1 LFCLVALYTIYPKN
15 RYFSGL
21 LPAKIPVFREH
32 LLAKKQ
38 MIGRK
43 FAFFTISIIS
53 ALLGWFLLA
62 RLGDIPAFM
71 LPPPETVWARFVGSF
86 QDGSL
91 VRNGLSTLEKIILGL
106 VSGVGAATL
115 LGYLLAKS
123 PLLER
128 LLTPYIVASQSIPVV
143 AIAPLLIIW
152 FGSGMFSKVLI
163 CALIVF
169 FPVLI
174 NTVVGLRAVPDNLRQ
189 LMRVLRATRWQ
200 TFRLLEVP
208 AAMPVF
214 LGGLRIGA
222 TLSVIGAVVGEFM
235 APDRGL
241 GRIINEARGRYDT
254 ALVFVAVFTLVAMAL
269 ALYGL
274 VSLAEKRLLWWQRR
288 EIDSRKLGE

>member
-1 LFCLVALYTIYPKN
+1 MGI
-15 RYFSGL
+15 
-21 LPAKIPVFREH
+21 
-32 LLAKKQ
+32 
-38 MIGRK
+38 RK
-43 FAFFTISIIS
+43 LSFFTISILL

-62 RLGDIPAFM
+62 RLGNIPAFM
-71 LPPPETVWARFVGSF
+71 LPPPEMVWARFVAAL

-91 VRNGLSTLEKIILGL
+91 VRNGLSTLEKIVLGL

-152 FGSGMFSKVLI
+152 FGSGMISKVLI

-174 NTVVGLRAVPDNLRQ
+174 NTIVGLRAVPDNLRQ

-208 AAMPVF
+208 AALPVF

-269 ALYGL
+269 VLYGL
-274 VSLAEKRLLWWQRR
+274 VALAERRLLWWQQRP
-288 EIDSRKLGE
+288 ESSQTIQE

>member
-1 LFCLVALYTIYPKN
+1 MSARKLSFFILSLLLAL
-15 RYFSGL
+15 GGW
-21 LPAKIPVFREH
+21 H
-32 LLAKKQ
+32 LLVQ
-38 MIGRK
+38 
-43 FAFFTISIIS
+43 
-53 ALLGWFLLA
+53 
-62 RLGDIPAFM
+62 LGDAPAFL
-71 LPPPETVWARFVGSF
+71 LPPPGLVWARLVASL

-91 VRNGLSTLEKIILGL
+91 VRNGLATLEKIVLGL

-152 FGSGMFSKVLI
+152 FDSGMFSKVLI

-174 NTVVGLRAVPDNLRQ
+174 NTIVGLRAVPDNLRQ
-189 LMRVLRATRWQ
+189 LMRVLRASRWQ

-208 AAMPVF
+208 AALPVF

-241 GRIINEARGRYDT
+241 GRVINEARGRYDT

-274 VSLAEKRLLWWQRR
+274 VALAERRLLYWQRR
-288 EIDSRKLGE
+288 PEDSQTVQE

>member
-1 LFCLVALYTIYPKN
+1 MRI
-15 RYFSGL
+15 
-21 LPAKIPVFREH
+21 
-32 LLAKKQ
+32 
-38 MIGRK
+38 RK
-43 FAFFTISIIS
+43 LSFFTISILL
-53 ALLGWFLLA
+53 ALLGWYLLA
-62 RLGDIPAFM
+62 RLGNIPAFM
-71 LPPPETVWARFVGSF
+71 LPPPEMVWARFVAAL

-91 VRNGLSTLEKIILGL
+91 VRNGLSTLEKIVLGL
-106 VSGVGAATL
+106 VSGVGTATL

-152 FGSGMFSKVLI
+152 FGSGMISKVLI

-174 NTVVGLRAVPDNLRQ
+174 NTIVGLRAVPDNLRQ

-208 AAMPVF
+208 AALPVF

-269 ALYGL
+269 VLYGL
-274 VSLAEKRLLWWQRR
+274 VALAERRLLWWQQRP
-288 EIDSRKLGE
+288 ESSQTVQE

>member
-1 LFCLVALYTIYPKN
+1 
-15 RYFSGL
+15 
-21 LPAKIPVFREH
+21 
-32 LLAKKQ
+32 
-38 MIGRK
+38 MIL
-43 FAFFTISIIS
+43 

-62 RLGDIPAFM
+62 RLGNIPAFM
-71 LPPPETVWARFVGSF
+71 LPPPETVWARFVGSL

-91 VRNGLSTLEKIILGL
+91 VRNGLSTLEKIVLGL

-152 FGSGMFSKVLI
+152 FDSGMFSKVLI

-174 NTVVGLRAVPDNLRQ
+174 NTIVGLRAVPDNLRQ

-208 AAMPVF
+208 AALPVF

-274 VSLAEKRLLWWQRR
+274 VALAERRLLWWQRR
-288 EIDSRKLGE
+288 PENGQTVQE

>member
-1 LFCLVALYTIYPKN
+1 METRRFTLLI
-15 RYFSGL
+15 FSIL
-21 LPAKIPVFREH
+21 L
-32 LLAKKQ
+32 
-38 MIGRK
+38 
-43 FAFFTISIIS
+43 
-53 ALLGWFLLA
+53 ALLGWYLLTW
-62 RLGDIPAFM
+62 LGNIPAWM
-71 LPPPETVWARFVGSF
+71 LPPPEMVWARFVDALH
-86 QDGSL
+86 DGSL
-91 VRNGLSTLEKIILGL
+91 LRNGLSTLEKIVLGL
-106 VSGVGAATL
+106 ISGVGAATL

-152 FGSGMFSKVLI
+152 FGSGMLSKVLI

-174 NTVVGLRAVPDNLRQ
+174 NTIVGLRAVPDNLRQ
-189 LMRVLRATRWQ
+189 LMRVLRASPWQ

-208 AAMPVF
+208 AALPVF

-254 ALVFVAVFTLVAMAL
+254 ALVFVAVFSLVAMAL
-269 ALYGL
+269 VLYGL
-274 VSLAEKRLLWWQRR
+274 VALAEKRLLWWQRR
-288 EIDSRKLGE
+288 PEASQTLQE

>member
-1 LFCLVALYTIYPKN
+1 M
-15 RYFSGL
+15 
-21 LPAKIPVFREH
+21 E
-32 LLAKKQ
+32 KK
-38 MIGRK
+38 RSS
-43 FAFFTISIIS
+43 FFLISIFL
-53 ALLGWFLLA
+53 ALLGWFLLT
-62 RLGDIPAFM
+62 RLSNIPAFM
-71 LPPPETVWARFVGSF
+71 LPPPEMVWARFVDAM

-91 VRNGLSTLEKIILGL
+91 VRNGLSTLEKIVLGL

-152 FGSGMFSKVLI
+152 FGSRMISKVLI

-174 NTVVGLRAVPDNLRQ
+174 NTIVGLRAVPNNLRQ

-208 AAMPVF
+208 AALPVF

-241 GRIINEARGRYDT
+241 GRVINEARGRYDT

-269 ALYGL
+269 MLYGL
-274 VSLAEKRLLWWQRR
+274 VALAERRLLWWQRR
-288 EIDSRKLGE
+288 PANGQTVQE

>member
-1 LFCLVALYTIYPKN
+1 MPMQIRRSF
-15 RYFSGL
+15 FL
-21 LPAKIPVFREH
+21 L
-32 LLAKKQ
+32 
-38 MIGRK
+38 
-43 FAFFTISIIS
+43 ISILL
-53 ALLGWFLLA
+53 ALLGWFLIT
-62 RLGDIPAFM
+62 RLGNIPAFM
-71 LPPPETVWARFVGSF
+71 LPPPGMVWQRFVGAL

-91 VRNGLSTLEKIILGL
+91 LRNGLSTLEKIVLGL

-152 FGSGMFSKVLI
+152 FGSGMLSKVLI

-174 NTVVGLRAVPDNLRQ
+174 NTIVGLRAVPENLRQ
-189 LMRVLRATRWQ
+189 LMRVLRASRWQ

-208 AAMPVF
+208 AALPVF

-274 VSLAEKRLLWWQRR
+274 VALAEKHLLWWQYR
-288 EIDSRKLGE
+288 EIESGKLED

>member
-1 LFCLVALYTIYPKN
+1 
-15 RYFSGL
+15 
-21 LPAKIPVFREH
+21 
-32 LLAKKQ
+32 

-43 FAFFTISIIS
+43 FSFLTISILL
-53 ALLGWFLLA
+53 ALLGWYLLT
-62 RLGDIPAFM
+62 RLGNIRAFI
-71 LPPPETVWARFVGSF
+71 LPPPDLVWQRFIGAL

-91 VRNGLSTLEKIILGL
+91 LRNGLSTLEKIVLGL

-143 AIAPLLIIW
+143 AIAPLLLIW

-174 NTVVGLRAVPDNLRQ
+174 NTMVGLRAVPENLRQ

-208 AAMPVF
+208 AALPVF

-241 GRIINEARGRYDT
+241 GRVINEARGRYDT
-254 ALVFVAVFTLVAMAL
+254 ALVFVAVFALVAMAL

-274 VSLAEKRLLWWQRR
+274 VALVEKRLLWWQRGP
-288 EIDSRKLGE
+288 DSSQTIQE